1 MGRSGRSNMFQKNL
15 ANKSLKL
22 LNSFTFIQILV
33 AVLKVEGITG
43 LQIESPQ
50 TTKMESLAPLIY

>member
-1 MGRSGRSNMFQKNL
+1 MFQKNL

>member
-15 ANKSLKL
+15 ASKPLKL

-50 TTKMESLAPLIY
+50 ATKMESLTPLIY